1 MGGSKLILYFVIVV
15 LSSAAVVSCGEET
28 TIKPAAKLRLDYPEP
43 NYRML
48 KTACPF
54 RFEYN
59 SNSEVELDPNCNI
72 NINYGQMKATLYLT
86 YQPVSGANIEALLRD
101 AQKLTYDHTVK
112 ANEIFEQPRM
122 DTLNDVYGMFY
133 MINGDAATQT
143 QFYVT
148 DSIKHFVSGS
158 VYFETKPNFDSIY
171 PGVVYLRDDVRRLME
186 TIQWKDVD

>member
-1 MGGSKLILYFVIVV
+1 MGGSKLIFYFLASIITVSV
-15 LSSAAVVSCGEET
+15 LVGCGQET
-28 TIKPAAKLRLDYPEP
+28 TIKPAAKLRLDYPAP
-43 NYRML
+43 NYKML
-48 KTACPF
+48 QAACPF
-54 RFEYN
+54 QFEYN
-59 SNSEVELDPNCNI
+59 TSSEVEVRPGCAI
-72 NINYGQMKATLYLT
+72 NIKYGQMKATLYLT
-86 YQPVSGANIEALLRD
+86 YQQVNETNIEALLRD

-122 DTLNDVYGMFY
+122 DTINDVYGMFY

-148 DSIKHFVSGS
+148 DSIRHFVSGS

-186 TIQWKDVD
+186 TIEWKDVD